1 MVSVFMITA
10 FRRPLSRGAFGA
22 LAAFLCL
29 ATSACDRVALLAPAG
44 STIRLTALT
53 STLPLSG
60 STSIIAH
67 VIEPAGTPPQRGTL
81 VTFTTT
87 MGSIAPIEA
96 ETDAG
101 GRVLV
106 TFNAGTQSGTA
117 TITALSGGVIV
128 DTASTLKIA
137 IGAAGVTNIGLT
149 ALPATIA
156 PGGTS
161 TITATVSDATGTVV
175 AGIPVT
181 FTTDNGSMDA
191 SVVMTD
197 TSGKA
202 SAVLNTSKTAKVT
215 ASAGVAS
222 TNGTTT
228 TPAPSASVTVTVEPL
243 PTASIAASG
252 NAQVNLPVTF
262 TITAQPGT
270 GGSTTVENVTVNF
283 GDGSSTSLGAA
294 TGTSTVQHVYTS
306 DGPKTARV
314 TVRDSNGG
322 TTSAATIV
330 FVQTQAPIVSLTY
343 TSTPGVVT
351 TAVNFTATVTP
362 SGTSVAQYVWNFGD
376 GQSQTTFTNTVSHN
390 YATATLP
397 RTATVTITTTTNQT
411 ASASTTVTP

>member
-1 MVSVFMITA
+1 MITA
-10 FRRPLSRGAFGA
+10 FRQPRSRVAFGV
-22 LAAFLCL
+22 LAAALCV
-29 ATSACDRVALLAPAG
+29 ATIACDRVALLAPAG

-60 STSIIAH
+60 STNIIAH

-87 MGSIAPIEA
+87 MGSVVPIEA
-96 ETDAG
+96 ETDSG

-106 TFNAGTQSGTA
+106 TFRAGTQSGTA

-128 DTASTLKIA
+128 DTESTLKIA
-137 IGAAGVTNIGLT
+137 IGAAGVTGIGLT

-161 TITATVSDATGTVV
+161 TITATVSDSTGTVI

-181 FTTDNGSMDA
+181 FTTDNGSMNSSVVTTDA
-191 SVVMTD
+191 S
-197 TSGKA
+197 GNA
-202 SAVLNTSKTAKVT
+202 SAVLTTSRTAKVT
-215 ASAGVAS
+215 ASAGVATTS
-222 TNGTTT
+222 GETTT
-228 TPAPSASVTVTVEPL
+228 AAPSASVTVAVEPL
-243 PTASIAASG
+243 PTASISASG

-270 GGSTTVENVTVNF
+270 GGSTTVQNVSVNF
-283 GDGSSTSLGAA
+283 GDGSVESLGAA
-294 TGTSTVQHVYTS
+294 TGTTTVQHVYRS

-314 TVRDSNGG
+314 TVTDSNGG
-322 TTSAATIV
+322 STSAATIV

-343 TSTPGVVT
+343 TSSPGAVT
-351 TAVNFTATVTP
+351 TAVNFTATVSP
-362 SGTSVAQYVWNFGD
+362 PGTSVAQYVWNFGD

-390 YATATLP
+390 YATAQLP